1 MVWFSGGV
9 VWVQWG
15 CGMGVVGVW
24 YECSG
29 GVVWCSG
36 DVVWVQ
42 WGCGIGVVGAWHE
55 CSGGVA

>member
-1 MVWFSGGV
+1 
-9 VWVQWG
+9 
-15 CGMGVVGVW
+15 MGAVGVW
-24 YECSG
+24 HECSG